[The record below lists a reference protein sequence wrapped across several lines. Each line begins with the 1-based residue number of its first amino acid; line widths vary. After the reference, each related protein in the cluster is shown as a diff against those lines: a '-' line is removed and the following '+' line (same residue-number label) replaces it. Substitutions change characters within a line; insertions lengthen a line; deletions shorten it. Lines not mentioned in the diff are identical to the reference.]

1 MSGLIAIWRKELR
14 GYFVSPVPYAVAA
27 VFWLLAGFFFSN
39 IVVRVVQESQRIDLF
54 SAQMGQTQSWD
65 AGTIVLQE
73 FLGLLGTLFLFLL
86 PMITMGLYA
95 EERRQG
101 TMELLA
107 TSPLTNWAV
116 AIGKWLA
123 ALQYFFTLLVPLL
136 AYEILAFSTATPAM
150 PLGYVVMA
158 HLGLVL
164 LAAAGIALGMFISA
178 LTDSTLIAAVSTFG
192 LVLLL
197 WVIDAASAGGGWLA
211 AVLQHLSLLQHYQ
224 QWIVGNIS
232 SSSVILFATLTG
244 LGIYLTTQAIEALRW
259 QQN

>member
-1 MSGLIAIWRKELR
+1 MGGLIAIWRKELR
-14 GYFVSPVPYAVAA
+14 GYFVSPIPYAVAA

-39 IVVRVVQESQRIDLF
+39 IVFRVVQESQRLDLF
-54 SAQMGQTQSWD
+54 SAQTGQTQSWD

-123 ALQYFFTLLVPLL
+123 AVQYFFTLLLPLL
-136 AYEILAFSTATPAM
+136 IYEVLAFSTATPPM
-150 PLGYVVMA
+150 PLSYVIVA
-158 HLGLVL
+158 HLGLLL
-164 LAAAGIALGMFISA
+164 LAATGIALGMFISA
-178 LTDSTLIAAVSTFG
+178 LTDSTLIAAVATFG

-197 WVIDAASAGGGWLA
+197 WVIDAASSGGGWLA
-211 AVLQHLSLLQHYQ
+211 AALQHLSLLQHYQ
-224 QWIVGNIS
+224 QWIIGNVS
-232 SSSVILFATLTG
+232 SASLILFATLTG
-244 LGIYLTTQAIEALRW
+244 FGLYLTTQAIEALRW